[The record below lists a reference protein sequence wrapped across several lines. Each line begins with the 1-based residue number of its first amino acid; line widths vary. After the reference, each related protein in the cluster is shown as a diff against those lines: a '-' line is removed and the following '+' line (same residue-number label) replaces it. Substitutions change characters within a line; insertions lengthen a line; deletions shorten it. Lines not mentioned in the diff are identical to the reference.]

1 MMTALQHRRG
11 FTLVELMITIAIIGI
26 LAALALPAY
35 DRYVRKTNRAA
46 AKSTVEKVRSLEETY
61 YTNNKSYTGTL
72 TDLGFGASPL
82 YVNKTADEVASG
94 SGDAKYQVSVVSPGV
109 TYCNNCEYEVVAVPQ
124 GTQTQDTDCAI
135 FWYTSLGQKGAV
147 DSGGA
152 ANKNCW

>member
-1 MMTALQHRRG
+1 MMTLSQHRRG
-11 FTLVELMITIAIIGI
+11 FTLIELLITIAIIGI

-61 YTNNKSYTGTL
+61 YTNNKSYTSTL

-82 YVNKTADEVASG
+82 TVNKTADEVAAG
-94 SGDAKYQVSVVSPGV
+94 SGDAKYQISVVAPGV

-147 DSGGA
+147 DNGGT